1 MSTLQ
6 RVFGVGGALVLT
18 AVLGQSQC
26 DVPKVNTGTDGD
38 GGTNGSPDMATP
50 DVVLPGPPTE
60 LAISSVNPPSA
71 PQDRPTTVM
80 SIGGT
85 GMQSGATVT
94 IGGVPCT
101 SPVVSPVNFYGTV
114 INCSLA
120 AQAKTCGILPVEVK
134 NPDGKSVTDSKLFFR
149 FPSNALYAARVATVS
164 TGAQPDGIVAADVNG
179 DGKADLV
186 YTQRNA
192 NNIAVRL
199 SNGDGTFNATINT
212 YGTGAGPVGLVLAD
226 FNGDNKLDAATGNQG
241 SNFSLLLGNGDGT
254 FQGARTVNNG
264 NLAHGVASGDFNGD
278 NKLDLLIANNNVN
291 TVSVSLGDGTGT
303 LAAPTQVTVGSGPA
317 YVATGDFNADGKLD
331 FVSADVNSAS
341 ASVRLGNGNGT
352 FVVGPTLQTGTTP
365 VGIVVTDVNGDK
377 FADIIVSNQ
386 GTSNNLSVF
395 IGSGQGTFAAPI
407 NSATGTA
414 PRNFVVT
421 DLNRDGLLDVAVANQ
436 GANTVSVL
444 LGDGTGRFAAPM
456 GSNPLVTL
464 AQPFQVVAV
473 DLNNDGNRD
482 LVTTDFNANQLS
494 VFLATE
500 QCK

>member
-1 MSTLQ
+1 MSTLK
-6 RVFGVGGALVLT
+6 RVFGVGGALALT
-18 AVLGQSQC
+18 AFLGQSQC

-50 DVVLPGPPTE
+50 DPILPGPPSE
-60 LAISSVNPPSA
+60 LVISSVNPPSA
-71 PQDRPTTVM
+71 AQDRTTTVM

-94 IGGVPCT
+94 IGGAPCT

-114 INCSLA
+114 INCTLA
-120 AQAKTCGILPVEVK
+120 AQAKTCGVLPVVVT
-134 NPDGKSVTDSKLFFR
+134 NPDGKSATDNKLFVR
-149 FPSNALYAARVATVS
+149 FPANALFAARVAPA
-164 TGAQPDGIVAADVNG
+164 TGTQPDGLVTADVNG

-186 YTQRNA
+186 YTQRAA

-199 SNGDGTFNATINT
+199 GVGDGTFNATVNT
-212 YGTGAGPVGLVLAD
+212 YATGAGPIGLLLAD
-226 FNGDNKLDAATGNQG
+226 FNGDAKLDAMTGNNGG

-254 FQGARTVNNG
+254 FQAARTVNNG
-264 NLAHGVASGDFNGD
+264 NTAHGVAAGDFNGD
-278 NKLDLLIANNNVN
+278 NKLDVLIANNGTN
-291 TVSVSLGDGTGT
+291 TVSISLGDGAGT
-303 LAAPTQVTVGSGPA
+303 MAAPTQVPVGATPT

-331 FVSADVNSAS
+331 FVSSDTGSAS

-352 FVVGPTLQTGTTP
+352 FVVGPTLPTGTTP
-365 VGIVVTDVNGDK
+365 VGIVVTDINGDK

-395 IGSGQGTFAAPI
+395 LGSGQGTFAAPI
-407 NSATGTA
+407 NSATGTT
-414 PRNFVVT
+414 PRNFVVA

-444 LGDGTGRFAAPM
+444 LGDGAGRFAAPT
-456 GSNPLVTL
+456 GSTAPATGG
-464 AQPFQVVAV
+464 QPYQVVAA
-473 DLNNDGNRD
+473 DLNGDGNRD
-482 LVTTDFNANQLS
+482 LVTTDFAANQLS